1 MQLNKNKYFK
11 EILEDEN
18 KLEFVIANEL
28 RNSDRQ
34 KEFTFSFEGISLDIC
49 RQLICSKQ
57 FAKLKM
63 LGRAINLED
72 DKKKLFDGSFTNVTE
87 DRFVTHFL
95 ERRPK

>member
-1 MQLNKNKYFK
+1 MQLNKNKYFQ
-11 EILEDEN
+11 EIVREEN

-34 KEFTFSFEGISLDIC
+34 KEFTFSFEEISLDIC

-63 LGRAINLED
+63 LGEAIDIENE
-72 DKKKLFDGSFTNVTE
+72 KKKLRYYVSKGS
-87 DRFVTHFL
+87 R
-95 ERRPK
+95 